1 MVNDNI
7 KAAIEAS
14 GIKQKFIADKVGITE
29 NMLSAIITG
38 RRKISADEFF
48 RISDVLGM
56 EAKDLF
62 NYPIHKGDKTA

>member
-62 NYPIHKGDKTA
+62 NYPIHKDDKTA

>member
-1 MVNDNI
+1 MVNEKI

-14 GIKQKFIADKVGITE
+14 GIKQKFIADKAGITE

-62 NYPIHKGDKTA
+62 NYPIHKDDKTA